1 MHPLTSSDGQC
12 RLSFFPPTLD
22 NVQNLSLIFL
32 PSSSPSVSSR
42 RSTLDKIVAHFS
54 SFSPANLDA
63 TSCSLIRAPSS
74 SDTLEFIYM
83 IVRHSFSTLLDDL
96 DEDLHGADEDGRE
109 GLDLLGGAGER
120 LPVHLVRQVVCPLR
134 HLSSHL

>member
-1 MHPLTSSDGQC
+1 MSKIYPL
-12 RLSFFPPTLD
+12 FFSPPP
-22 NVQNLSLIFL
+22 
-32 PSSSPSVSSR
+32 PSSH
-42 RSTLDKIVAHFS
+42 LDVRPWIKSLPTFRP

-63 TSCSLIRAPSS
+63 TSCSPIRT
-74 SDTLEFIYM
+74 DTWGIYNS
-83 IVRHSFSTLLDDL
+83 VHHSFFTLLDDL

-134 HLSSHL
+134 HLSSHLE

>member
-1 MHPLTSSDGQC
+1 
-12 RLSFFPPTLD
+12 
-22 NVQNLSLIFL
+22 
-32 PSSSPSVSSR
+32 
-42 RSTLDKIVAHFS
+42 
-54 SFSPANLDA
+54 
-63 TSCSLIRAPSS
+63 
-74 SDTLEFIYM
+74 M